1 MRNIEQILRKCE
13 NCKLNECDGC
23 ITYSDMQVIKAR
35 IKELEEE
42 LYSANKIINE
52 YLDGIPRQKIEDKIK
67 EIKEDKESKY
77 YYIFLESRDMENT
90 INILEELLE
99 EGE

>member
-1 MRNIEQILRKCE
+1 MDLFKKENNKFATMQKQIDDKD
-13 NCKLNECDGC
+13 K
-23 ITYSDMQVIKAR
+23 R
-35 IKELEEE
+35 IKELEED

-99 EGE
+99 GEE